1 MLNVLVKQSRCKKAP
16 LDQEFEETSQVKLNA
31 VDRKTCWTM
40 LLQFN
45 KHRWKK
51 ILLDVY
57 GEDIDANSYEFIFA
71 RNLIFDHMRVYK
83 NKTIDKMIVSLS
95 NTLTYGLLL
104 ISLRSML
111 RASKRL
117 VMLTI
122 VASSAYAKTSR
133 H

>member
-1 MLNVLVKQSRCKKAP
+1 M
-16 LDQEFEETSQVKLNA
+16 
-31 VDRKTCWTM
+31 
-40 LLQFN
+40 
-45 KHRWKK
+45 
-51 ILLDVY
+51 Y
-57 GEDIDANSYEFIFA
+57 GEDIDADSYEFMFA
-71 RNLIFDHMRVYK
+71 RNLIFDYMHVYK

-122 VASSAYAKTSR
+122 VASSACARMSR